1 MEYSGKIIR
10 GTTPPFDFTLPF
22 DTALLSEC
30 RISFA
35 QYSASKTKVIVVQKN
50 IEDLVLNGTT
60 VSLELTQ
67 QETLKFRDKADIELE
82 LKVKVDTKVF
92 KDRYWLECEGC
103 VCEEVL

>member
-10 GTTPPFDFTLPF
+10 GTTPPFDITLPF

-35 QYSASKTKVIVVQKN
+35 QYSASKVKVIVVQKN
-50 IEDLVLNGTT
+50 IEDVALNGTM
-60 VSLELTQ
+60 VSLKLTQ
-67 QETLKFRDKADIELE
+67 EETLKFREKVDIELE
-82 LKVKVDTKVF
+82 LKVKVGADVF
-92 KDRYWLECEGC
+92 KDRYLLECEGC

>member
-35 QYSASKTKVIVVQKN
+35 QYSASKVKVIVVQKN
-50 IEDLVLNGTT
+50 IHEVTLKGDT
-60 VSLELTQ
+60 VSIKLTQ
-67 QETLKFRDKADIELE
+67 RETLKFRAKTDIELE
-82 LKVKVDTKVF
+82 LKVKIGEEVYSDKF
-92 KDRYWLECEGC
+92 YLECEGC

>member
-35 QYSASKTKVIVVQKN
+35 QYSTSKLKVIVVQKN
-50 IEDLVLNGTT
+50 IEDVALNGTT
-60 VSLELTQ
+60 ISLKLTQ
-67 QETLKFRDKADIELE
+67 EETLKFRDKVDIELE
-82 LKVKVDTKVF
+82 LKVKVGGDVY